1 MAERVCQQM
10 SLINYLAGLTL
21 LRASLVYAVFKIPAA
36 AQWLEGSP
44 YCKHCKAW
52 TSVSVAG
59 KILQGVPKADKA

>member
-36 AQWLEGSP
+36 AQWLEGLP
-44 YCKHCKAW
+44 
-52 TSVSVAG
+52 
-59 KILQGVPKADKA
+59 ILQTLQGLD